1 MKVVRFN
8 KQNIAM
14 VIAATSVL
22 YLLLHARM
30 QHVEL
35 EYEVDEKPIIVWEH
49 VADFNNLM
57 SLNPTMYN

>member
-1 MKVVRFN
+1 MMKVVRFN
-8 KQNIAM
+8 KQNLAM

-22 YLLLHARM
+22 YLLIHARM
-30 QHVEL
+30 QTVEL

-57 SLNPTMYN
+57 SLNPTM

>member
-14 VIAATSVL
+14 VCAAASVL

-30 QHVEL
+30 QHIEF
-35 EYEVDEKPIIVWEH
+35 EFEVDEKPIIVWEH

-57 SLNPTMYN
+57 TLNPTM